1 MYKEVT
7 IFEAI
12 ICAFILARSWGWSFC
27 DGTSNILLYTLSY
40 I

>member
-27 DGTSNILLYTLSY
+27 DGTSI
-40 I
+40 